1 MVTRGKLKKI
11 KTDRNPYKVMKITAT
26 IRATPEWDNKWEH
39 VMKEILI
46 VKFSTIPFCNDF
58 LLNITDTGRLIQG
71 TGDRRWGCGIPI
83 SKHRLITLKY
93 PGKNI
98 LGHLLEEVREE
109 ICPI

>member
-58 LLNITDTGRLIQG
+58 LLNITGTRRLIQG

-83 SKHRLITLKY
+83 SKHWLITLKY

-109 ICPI
+109 IRPI